1 MNTQQACAV
10 VTGASSGIGCA
21 VAAELAR
28 RGAAV
33 LLVGRNQAALVTATC
48 AIAAEIGGHTD
59 RLAYCVADLTCAV
72 DRAELCTRAV
82 RWRGAGVNTLINSAG
97 MGDFG
102 LFDQVTDA
110 ALEQMFAINVLAP
123 MQLSREL
130 LPHLRR
136 QKEGAIL
143 NVGSVFGSIGY
154 PGFTAYSATKFA
166 LHGFTQALR
175 RELLD
180 STVRVHYLA
189 PRATRTSMNAA
200 AVERMNTE
208 LKVAMDTPQSVAIAA
223 CDMLHNNR
231 RDAVLGWPE
240 KLFVRIN
247 ALLPRVVDGS
257 LLRQLPTIRRYAR
270 EAARPR
276 EFATGDFPAAPLNPT
291 EERTWS

>member
-1 MNTQQACAV
+1 M
-10 VTGASSGIGCA
+10 
-21 VAAELAR
+21 AAELVG

-33 LLVGRNQAALVTATC
+33 LLVGRNQAALAAATS
-48 AIAAEIGGHTD
+48 AIAAEIGGHDD
-59 RLAYCVADLTCAV
+59 RLAYCVADLTCAE
-72 DRAELCTRAV
+72 DRAELCARAV
-82 RWRGAGVNTLINSAG
+82 RWRGSGVNMLINSAG
-97 MGDFG
+97 TGDFG
-102 LFDQVTDA
+102 LFDRVTDA

-123 MQLSREL
+123 MQLCREL

-136 QKEGAIL
+136 QPTAAIL

-166 LHGFTQALR
+166 IHGFTQALR

-180 STVRVHYLA
+180 TTVRVHYLA
-189 PRATRTSMNAA
+189 PRATRTGMNTA
-200 AVERMNTE
+200 AVERMNAE

-223 CDMLHNNR
+223 CDMLQSNR
-231 RDAVLGWPE
+231 RNAVLGWPE

-257 LLRQLPTIRRYAR
+257 LSRQLPTIRRYALESALR
-270 EAARPR
+270 R
-276 EFATGDFPAAPLNPT
+276 EFATGEFPAAPLNPA